1 MEQKQVFNKLFV
13 GGDLSGIQRFLYNIS
28 SKKAAVSLKGRSYY
42 LRQLMENV
50 CSDIKNAAEANGA
63 KTVEVIYSSGGKF
76 YLLTDNTPQIVQAVE
91 TCAKQ
96 AKQKLWE
103 EHKGQLGLNVSHV
116 AFNEHPDG
124 TIDCQDALGQKPGY
138 LWKKT
143 NEDFARQKSQ
153 KFKNLLTEGYQDFF
167 EPIPIGGKP
176 KVCAVTGIESP
187 DCVRKD
193 LGEDGEAYVL
203 PSVYQQIQ
211 LGEELRQK
219 EGFKT
224 FEKYATTDA
233 GCLKEDWG
241 DTNLGILRMDVDGL
255 GKRLIE
261 GFASIREYK
270 AFSKRLVDFFEDEIM
285 KIQRDPAFKP
295 FLNIIYAG
303 GDDLFVVGRWD
314 KVIDFAERVHQK
326 TKDRFG
332 SDGISISGGI
342 VVVQPKFPIAKAAEL
357 AGDAENA
364 AKLFRNGEKNAF
376 YMLGKTVSWDKEFD
390 YVKNFKQQFVS
401 LIKEYDL
408 SKGILHKLMLY
419 SSIADQN
426 KVRRKEGKTENYS
439 YIWHISYYLTR
450 YMKRYESNQAN
461 QAVCDFC
468 RSLRDRE
475 IDYRNGRNLE
485 LIALAAR
492 WAELVLKDDINN

>member
-103 EHKGQLGLNVSHV
+103 EHKGQLGLNISHV

-138 LWKKT
+138 LWKMA
-143 NEDFARQKSQ
+143 NADFARQKSQ
-153 KFKNLLTEGYQDFF
+153 KFKDILTESYQDFF
-167 EPIPIGGKP
+167 EPIPVGAKP
-176 KVCAVTGIESP
+176 KVCTVTGIESL
-187 DCVRKD
+187 DCIKVKD
-193 LGEDGEAYVL
+193 LCEEGDAYVL

-211 LGEELRQK
+211 LGEGLRQQ
-219 EGFKT
+219 EESKT
-224 FEKYATTDA
+224 FEEYAGT
-233 GCLKEDWG
+233 
-241 DTNLGILRMDVDGL
+241 TNLGILRMDIDGL

-261 GFASIREYK
+261 GFASIRDYK
-270 AFSKRLVDFFEDEIM
+270 VFSKRLVDFFEDEIM
-285 KIQRDPAFKP
+285 KIQREPVFRP
-295 FLNIIYAG
+295 YLNIIYAG
-303 GDDLFVVGRWD
+303 GDDLFIVGRWD
-314 KVIDFAERVHQK
+314 KVIDFAERVHQE
-326 TKDRFG
+326 TKKRFG

-342 VVVQPKFPIAKAAEL
+342 AVVQPKFPIAKAAEL
-357 AGDAENA
+357 AGDAEDA
-364 AKLFRNGEKNAF
+364 AKQFRNGEKNAF
-376 YMLGKTVSWDKEFD
+376 YMQGKTISWDKEFD
-390 YVKNFKQQFVS
+390 YVKSFEQQFVS
-401 LIKEYDL
+401 LIKEYSL
-408 SKGILHKLMLY
+408 SKSILHKLMLY
-419 SSIADQN
+419 SSIADRN
-426 KVRRKEGKTENYS
+426 KERRKEGKAEDYS

-450 YMKRYESNQAN
+450 YMKRYESNQT
-461 QAVCDFC
+461 VLDFC

-475 IDYRNGRNLE
+475 LDYRNGRNLE

-492 WAELVLKDDINN
+492 WAELLLKDDINN